1 MQLRSPHIHQ
11 RWCNVAL
18 PQLLRRGSC
27 CACPMQGGSIVAGK
41 MNKVIA
47 SELNITTRTVETHRS
62 HLMVKM
68 GAACLANLLR
78 FAQQLDLLS

>member
-1 MQLRSPHIHQ
+1 M
-11 RWCNVAL
+11 
-18 PQLLRRGSC
+18 
-27 CACPMQGGSIVAGK
+27 VAGK
-41 MNKVIA
+41 MDKAIA
-47 SELNITTRTVETHRS
+47 YELNMTTRTVETHRS

>member
-1 MQLRSPHIHQ
+1 MQLRSAHIHQ

-18 PQLLRRGSC
+18 PQLLLRSRC
-27 CACPMQGGSIVAGK
+27 CAYPMQSASMVAGK

-68 GAACLANLLR
+68 GATCLADLLL
-78 FAQQLDLLS
+78 FAQQLNLLG